1 MSTAGHYSPPAPR
14 VARATAVTN
23 GNGDAVFTW
32 SPPFDAPPVIEAT
45 VQAGGGFRSLRI
57 AANSASSTTV
67 HVDQSA
73 GVTLLG
79 IGVLAVGTNAA
90 GVTVHCTATA
100 P

>member
-1 MSTAGHYSPPAPR
+1 
-14 VARATAVTN
+14 VTN
-23 GNGDAVFTW
+23 GSGDAVFTW

-45 VQAGGGFRSLRI
+45 VQAGAGFRSLRI
-57 AANSASSTTV
+57 AANSPSSTTV

-90 GVTVHCTATA
+90 GVTVHVLAVA
-100 P
+100 Q